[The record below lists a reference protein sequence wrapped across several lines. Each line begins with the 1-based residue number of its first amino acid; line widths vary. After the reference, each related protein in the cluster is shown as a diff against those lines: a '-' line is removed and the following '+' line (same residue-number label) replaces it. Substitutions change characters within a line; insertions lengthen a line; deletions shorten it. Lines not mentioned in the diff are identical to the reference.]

1 MRLLHCPHF
10 PWILHI
16 RILSHLFQTFVWD
29 LGGSFHCHS
38 ALVELV
44 LLFLG
49 FCPLFGWLV
58 IIFFSASQAMSSPRA
73 FLTDEQRELMRSMS
87 FGNNSNGSDLASPR
101 STITSSSSSDLHNKH
116 GKTSSLVNGGASSKH
131 ERRSHSG
138 KLCRPKKGKI
148 SDLY

>member
-1 MRLLHCPHF
+1 
-10 PWILHI
+10 
-16 RILSHLFQTFVWD
+16 
-29 LGGSFHCHS
+29 
-38 ALVELV
+38 
-44 LLFLG
+44 
-49 FCPLFGWLV
+49 
-58 IIFFSASQAMSSPRA
+58 MSSPRA